1 MDEADSGE
9 SPARWLRLLTPALGA
24 LITVIA
30 LVWAVDLPIKLGFI
44 LYTEQAL
51 AVILGLT
58 FALLFLGMPARRG
71 TERGAVPWYD
81 AAAAIVGFC
90 ACVFIAARYP
100 ILSREYV
107 YYPVEGVVVG
117 MVLVSLTLEG
127 LRRAVGPSLVVI
139 AVAFLAYGLL
149 GHLVPGAL
157 EGRSK
162 DFVELAGFLAF
173 DTVGIVGLPMK
184 VICTVVVLFIFMGQL
199 LLYSGG
205 SEWFTDLAS
214 ALMGRTRG
222 GSAKIA
228 VIASSLFGTISGS
241 AVSNVASTGV
251 ITIPMMRQAGF
262 TREVAGAVEAVAST
276 GGQIMPPVM
285 GAAAFLMAEFL
296 EIAYTEVLLAA
307 LLPAI
312 LYYVGVFVLTDLEAA
327 RKGIAAVPEDQIPRL
342 ATVLRTG
349 WYFGLPFVVLVVLLF
364 SFYRTPEES
373 AFAAS
378 LTIIAFSSVIAYRG
392 KRMTLAMLWSV
403 IWRTGEASVEIIVIG
418 AMAGIVIGI
427 LQGSGLGFALSFVLV
442 EFGEGS
448 LIGLLLVTAG
458 VCILLGMGM
467 PTAGIYLLLA
477 TMAAPPLIKLG
488 ISPISA
494 HMFVLYYG
502 ILSMITPPVAFA
514 AFTAASISGGE
525 PMATGWTACRL
536 GWTAFVVPFLFVYS
550 PSLLMQGGAVEIV
563 IAFASAV
570 AGVWMASAGFLGY
583 LLHPLGPV
591 ARLGFVVAGLSLL
604 VPAGAFPQAFYLDL
618 FGAALGAV
626 LVSLKLAEARR
637 ARLA

>member
-9 SPARWLRLLTPALGA
+9 NPARWLRILTPAFGA

-44 LYTEQAL
+44 LFTEQAL

-58 FALLFLGMPARRG
+58 FALLFLSMPARHG
-71 TERGAVPWYD
+71 TERRTVPWYD
-81 AAAAIVGFC
+81 TAAAILGFC
-90 ACVFIAARYP
+90 ACVFIAVRYP
-100 ILSREYV
+100 ILSLEYV

-117 MVLVSLTLEG
+117 TVLVALTLEG

-157 EGRSK
+157 EGRPK
-162 DFVELAGFLAF
+162 NVVELAGFLAF
-173 DTVGIVGLPMK
+173 DTVGIIGLPMK

-205 SEWFTDLAS
+205 SEWFTDLSS

-228 VIASSLFGTISGS
+228 VVASSLFGTISGS

-342 ATVLRTG
+342 GTVLRTG
-349 WYFGLPFVVLVVLLF
+349 WYFALPFVVLVVLLF

-378 LTIIAFSSVIAYRG
+378 LTIIAFSSVISYRG
-392 KRMTLAMLWSV
+392 KRMTLAVLWSV
-403 IWRTGEASVEIIVIG
+403 IWRTGQASVEIIVIG
-418 AMAGIVIGI
+418 AMAGIVIGV
-427 LQGSGLGFALSFVLV
+427 LQGTGLGFALSFVLV
-442 EFGEGS
+442 QFGEGS

-477 TMAAPPLIKLG
+477 TLAAPPLVKLG

-550 PSLLMQGGAVEIV
+550 PSLLMQGGAVEII
-563 IAFASAV
+563 IAFVSAV

-583 LLHPLGPV
+583 LLRPLGPA

-604 VPAGAFPQAFYLDL
+604 VPASAFPQAFYLDL
-618 FGAALGAV
+618 FGAALGAM
-626 LVSLKLAEARR
+626 LVSLKLVEARR